1 MAVEN
6 QNSKGLSAFLQ
17 ILYTSPLIF
26 VKRQARGADNM
37 SNADKLK
44 SIYLYERVIS
54 EANAE
59 IDRLQSD
66 MRRIKDKIKRST
78 EERDEAA
85 LLLSSVKE
93 AIHGIKNPLHRELL
107 ERYYLHGQTW
117 ERISEEMHYSAT
129 QIYKLRKQAL
139 NEIDLDFLPD
149 TEQSVYCKNNGRW
162 VCVEKH

>member
-1 MAVEN
+1 M
-6 QNSKGLSAFLQ
+6 
-17 ILYTSPLIF
+17 
-26 VKRQARGADNM
+26 
-37 SNADKLK
+37 
-44 SIYLYERVIS
+44 YERVIS

-93 AIHGIKNPLHRELL
+93 TIHGIKNPLHRELL
-107 ERYYLHGQTW
+107 ERYYLRGQTW

-129 QIYKLRKQAL
+129 HIYNLRKQAL
-139 NEIDLDFLPD
+139 DEIDLDFLPD
-149 TEQSVYCKNNGRW
+149 TEQ
-162 VCVEKH
+162 